1 MGVVLVGKQPA
12 EGTFKDG
19 DKLDFFLMEAPAAD
33 MLEEGDNYKA
43 VWTKADDYVN
53 DEWNNY
59 LKPTVTAIDKLGNA
73 DTDDNGKYSIV
84 SSDLE
89 TSIPQT
95 ITRRIRPETT
105 ISVSSALRR
114 MVKAAQT
121 KLI

>member
-19 DKLDFFLMEAPAAD
+19 DKLDFFLKEAPAD

-59 LKPTVTAIDKLGNA
+59 LQPTVTANDNLGNA
-73 DTDDNGKYSIV
+73 DTDADGKYSTV
-84 SSDLE
+84 SSALQ

-95 ITRRIRPETT
+95 ITRNIRPETT

-121 KLI
+121 RLT